1 MHPPSALLGPR
12 SKKSIPE
19 NIPYIF
25 EKWHFLA
32 IILKFFYILGNENP
46 KTIPYNFSKESF
58 PYSLE
63 NGTSLPPQK
72 KIFIFQEEL
81 SKPQKPK
88 FLCQLLYMHYTLSTR
103 KSCTKVVINPLS
115 VSPAKW
121 SNTLKQFV
129 GSLS

>member
-72 KIFIFQEEL
+72 KNLYISRGAFKT
-81 SKPQKPK
+81 SKTKIS
-88 FLCQLLYMHYTLSTR
+88 LSTTLYALYIID
-103 KSCTKVVINPLS
+103 KKKLHQSCN
-115 VSPAKW
+115 
-121 SNTLKQFV
+121 
-129 GSLS
+129 